1 MPTTTPM
8 LNTNR
13 PRSARFEFAAPRS
26 RLSIYG
32 MQEPRGP
39 TMGSKTIIE
48 EEEEE
53 EE

>member
-1 MPTTTPM
+1 M
-8 LNTNR
+8 LNMNR
-13 PRSARFEFAAPRS
+13 PRSTRFEFAAPRS
-26 RLSIYG
+26 RLSLYG

-39 TMGSKTIIE
+39 AMGSKTIIE